1 MKIIDRCPICGKK
14 GVLIHKG
21 VRDNKDIN
29 VYKCTFCETKYLDK
43 NIVMDYSNDE
53 MLNDKVKSNED
64 IIKWLDN
71 CYIDDYRRF
80 KMVSDICESKK
91 VLDFGC
97 GFGGFLNLIKQNASL
112 IEGVELGKIERQ
124 YLASKN
130 ITTYDDI
137 RKCNKQYDVITLFH
151 CFEHLDEPQKWLDL
165 LWDYLEEE
173 GYLVIEVP
181 NGNDALLEL
190 YNCKQFE
197 DFTYWSAH
205 LNLFTSKSLEML
217 INSTNKYSIFIK
229 TQLQRYSL
237 ANSLFWLS
245 DGKPGGQNVYK
256 MFNEKR
262 INEEYTKILRENDM
276 CDTLFYVL
284 RKRKQ

>member
-1 MKIIDRCPICGKK
+1 M
-14 GVLIHKG
+14 
-21 VRDNKDIN
+21 
-29 VYKCTFCETKYLDK
+29 
-43 NIVMDYSNDE
+43 
-53 MLNDKVKSNED
+53 
-64 IIKWLDN
+64 
-71 CYIDDYRRF
+71 
-80 KMVSDICESKK
+80 
-91 VLDFGC
+91 
-97 GFGGFLNLIKQNASL
+97 
-112 IEGVELGKIERQ
+112 
-124 YLASKN
+124 
-130 ITTYDDI
+130 
-137 RKCNKQYDVITLFH
+137 
-151 CFEHLDEPQKWLDL
+151 
-165 LWDYLEEE
+165 
-173 GYLVIEVP
+173 VIEVP